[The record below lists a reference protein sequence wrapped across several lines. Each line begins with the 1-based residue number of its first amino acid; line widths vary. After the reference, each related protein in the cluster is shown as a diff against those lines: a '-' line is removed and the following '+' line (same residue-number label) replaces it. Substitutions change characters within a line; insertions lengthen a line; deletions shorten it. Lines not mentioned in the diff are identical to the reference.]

1 VLLSVHV
8 YAVQASDIP
17 DEDDIRK
24 LKVAQ
29 LKDFLKDR
37 GVVCEGCMEKSDFVK
52 KALANREKPVLAERA
67 ARKLPTE
74 PLQKVWAEITSTT
87 CLAEGGSEEQC
98 KSLAKVAELMVD
110 EYKRKYKR
118 ELGTDEK
125 VFMGNTLKHPFKE
138 VGELIVKRVTKWMK
152 KENTKSSTLI
162 REKYQKLFVPWFRD
176 VAVDNPNEMYPVL
189 KKKTHDEL

>member
-1 VLLSVHV
+1 VLLSAHV
-8 YAVQASDIP
+8 VQASDVP

-37 GVVCEGCMEKSDFVK
+37 GIACEGCVEKGDFVK
-52 KALANREKPVLAERA
+52 KALASRDKPVLAERA

-74 PLQKVWAEITSTT
+74 PLQKVWAEIANNI
-87 CLAEGGSEEQC
+87 CIAELGSAEQC
-98 KSLAKVAELMVD
+98 KSLSKVVELAVD

-138 VGELIVKRVTKWMK
+138 VGEISIKRVALWMK
-152 KENTKSSTLI
+152 KENTKSSTAI
-162 REKYQKLFVPWFRD
+162 REKYMKLFVPWFRD
-176 VAVDNPNEMYPVL
+176 VAVDNPNEMYSVI